1 MVKKAQFENS
11 AKLAIQN
18 VIQDG
23 DTDIFPFPFENHS
36 FLPNKMIL
44 LTHNRLQ
51 RKILKIIL
59 HVSRREMSIH

>member
-44 LTHNRLQ
+44 LN
-51 RKILKIIL
+51 
-59 HVSRREMSIH
+59 S